1 MSIQLLK
8 NTNFLSKTKKFYEKN
23 KEEVLD
29 IILFGSAIKGKEKPA
44 DVDILMLYKSK
55 VNLDISYE
63 LKKELSFLGEIE
75 IISKTYSQLFDSSIS
90 AREAVLSEGYS
101 LIHKKFLHE
110 GLGYSSF
117 MLFKYRLEGMS
128 KSRRMQFYYSLY
140 GRTGKGMLEELKSY
154 KFSENTILAPM
165 TESEKMKEY
174 LEKWVRFVEMPI
186 LMPSRLLGI
195 LKR

>member
-1 MSIQLLK
+1 MSAQLLK
-8 NTNFLSKTKKFYEKN
+8 NINFLTKAKKVYEKN
-23 KEEVLD
+23 KEEILD

-44 DVDILMLYKSK
+44 DVDILVLYRSK

-75 IISKTYSQLFDSSIS
+75 IISKTYSQLFDSSFS
-90 AREAVLSEGYS
+90 AREAVLSGGYS

-110 GLGYSSF
+110 SLGYSSF

-128 KSRRMQFYYSLY
+128 KTRRMQFYYSLY
-140 GRTGKGMLEELKSY
+140 GRTGEGMLEELKSY
-154 KFSENTILAPM
+154 KFSENMILAPM
-165 TESEKMKEY
+165 TEGEKMKEY
-174 LEKWVRFVEMPI
+174 LEKWVKFVEMPI

-195 LKR
+195 LKK